1 MSDVE
6 KAATETARSI
16 VEPVRHGRYE
26 VVVSLLDGQM
36 IVRRQDLGR
45 KRTVCFIETLAEWD
59 RFVAALKS
67 GADEVAAVHAIDAPQ
82 PSGGSVSHEPSPK
95 REDTK

>member
-6 KAATETARSI
+6 KSAGEASRPVA
-16 VEPVRHGRYE
+16 EPVRHGPYE

-36 IVRRQDLGR
+36 IVRRDDGGR

-59 RFVAALKS
+59 RFVAALQT
-67 GADEVAAVHAIDAPQ
+67 GAGEVAAVHAIDA
-82 PSGGSVSHEPSPK
+82 
-95 REDTK
+95 